1 MLYYIQEYNIKTKE
15 NKPYNLFLFIGE
27 IIMSNEFKKWIE
39 ATKKDE
45 ENLNTTKTFL
55 KLVLLSTDETMVEH
69 QSEAQL
75 ILDYLNSDET
85 EVPRRVEMSVANIL
99 KMLSGGV
106 DPENNFELS
115 NLRKSFEK
123 KASK

>member
-1 MLYYIQEYNIKTKE
+1 MN
-15 NKPYNLFLFIGE
+15 
-27 IIMSNEFKKWIE
+27 NEFKNWIQ

-45 ENLNTTKTFL
+45 ESIKTTKTFL
-55 KLVLLSTDETMVEH
+55 KLVLLSTDNTMIEH

-75 ILDYLNSDET
+75 ILDYLDSDEL

-106 DPENNFELS
+106 DANKNFEIS
-115 NLRKSFEK
+115 NLRKSFNERN
-123 KASK
+123 SN